1 MSTYNLTGVN
11 VLIAEQNMSLRT
23 MLRGVFREL
32 GVNHMTV
39 VATAGEAFDTYV
51 AGAYDLVL
59 IDWAPAFDGI
69 ALLKKIRS
77 HPRSPNP
84 FVPVIV
90 MTANTETHHIYTARD
105 SGMTEYL
112 AKPLSAA
119 LIYRRIC
126 AVVENHRP
134 FVRVSR
140 FFGPDRRRKKVNVSN
155 NRRDAGRQAAAAAE
169 AEAAAS
175 RSA

>member
-1 MSTYNLTGVN
+1 MSTYNLAAAS
-11 VLIAEQNMSLRT
+11 VLVAEQNMSLRT

-32 GVNHMTV
+32 GVNHTTV
-39 VATAGEAFDTYV
+39 VATAPEAFDTFV

-59 IDWAPAFDGI
+59 IDWAPSFDGI
-69 ALLKKIRS
+69 ALLKKMRT

-90 MTANTETHHIYTARD
+90 MTANTEMHHICTARD

-126 AVVENHRP
+126 AVIESNRP
-134 FVRVSR
+134 FVRATR
-140 FFGPDRRRKKVNVSN
+140 FFGPDRRRKTVSVSG
-155 NRRDAGRQAAAAAE
+155 NRRDAARQPKLVSPQSAAGF
-169 AEAAAS
+169 
-175 RSA
+175 